1 MRQGGLGM
9 RQAVLV
15 LVFGNETL
23 LAAFGRISSRLA
35 LFKVQRL
42 YGPGALAGKGI
53 GTADGTSGPIRRP
66 AEKDR

>member
-1 MRQGGLGM
+1 LLLVLGM
-9 RQAVLV
+9 RRCPA
-15 LVFGNETL
+15 FGEILNETL

-35 LFKVQRL
+35 LLKVQRL

-53 GTADGTSGPIRRP
+53 GTAGRRPGPIRRP